1 VAAMTFVVR
10 QVLTTLVVLLG
21 VSTVVFFAVRLSG
34 DPASLLAPQGA
45 TAEDIQELRHRLGLD
60 APLPE
65 QYWLFLTHALT
76 GDFGTSVRYQQP
88 ASELV
93 LGALPVTLTLTVAA
107 LGLAL
112 LVAVPAGIVS
122 AVKRDTAFDA
132 AAMVLTLVG
141 QAMPVFW
148 LGILLIL
155 IFAVRLR
162 LLPTGGWGSPSQVI
176 LPALALGAYSMARI
190 SRLVRSGMLE
200 VLSQDYIRTARSK
213 GLHERT
219 IIALHAL
226 KNAQIPVITVVGL
239 EFAVLM
245 GGAVVTETIFA
256 IPGLGRLAV
265 TSVATR
271 DYAVV
276 QAAVFAAAL
285 IVVSVNF
292 VVDLLYVALDPRIRL
307 R

>member
-1 VAAMTFVVR
+1 MTFVAR
-10 QVLTTLVVLLG
+10 QLLTTLVVLLG

-65 QYWLFLTHALT
+65 QYWLFVTHALT

-88 ASELV
+88 AGELV
-93 LGALPVTLTLTVAA
+93 LGALPVTLTLSVAA

-122 AVKRDTAFDA
+122 AVKRDTIFDA

-148 LGILLIL
+148 LGILFIL

-162 LLPTGGWGSPSQVI
+162 VLPTGGWGSPSQIV

-200 VLSQDYIRTARSK
+200 VLSQDYIRTARAK
-213 GLHERT
+213 GLRERT

-226 KNAQIPVITVVGL
+226 KNAQIPVVTVVGL
-239 EFAVLM
+239 EFSVLM

-265 TSVATR
+265 ASVATR

-276 QAAVFAAAL
+276 QAAVFAAAV
-285 IVVSVNF
+285 IVTGVNF

>member
-1 VAAMTFVVR
+1 MTYFVR
-10 QVLTTLVVLLG
+10 HVLTALVVVLG

-34 DPASLLAPQGA
+34 DPAALLAPQGA
-45 TAEDIQELRHRLGLD
+45 TLEDIQELRRRLGLE
-60 APLPE
+60 APLHE
-65 QYWLFLTHALT
+65 QYLLFLARALT

-88 ASELV
+88 AAEIV
-93 LGALPVTLTLTVAA
+93 LGALPITLTLTLAS

-112 LVAVPAGIVS
+112 LVAVPAGILS
-122 AVKRDTAFDA
+122 AIKRDSIFDA
-132 AAMVLTLVG
+132 VAMFITLIG

-148 LGILLIL
+148 LGILFIL
-155 IFAVRLR
+155 IFAVRLH
-162 LLPTGGWGSPSQVI
+162 LLPTGGWGSPEHVV

-200 VLSQDYIRTARSK
+200 VLSQDYIRTARAK
-213 GLHERT
+213 GLRERT
-219 IIALHAL
+219 VIVLHAL

-239 EFAVLM
+239 EFSVLM
-245 GGAVVTETIFA
+245 GGAVITETIFA

-265 TSVATR
+265 SAVATR

-276 QAAVFAAAL
+276 QAAVFLAAL
-285 IVVSVNF
+285 IVTGVNF
-292 VVDLLYVALDPRIRL
+292 AVDLLYVALDPRIRL

>member
-1 VAAMTFVVR
+1 MTYVIR
-10 QVLTTLVVLLG
+10 QIITTLIVIVG

-34 DPASLLAPQGA
+34 DPAALLAPQGA
-45 TAEDIQELRHRLGLD
+45 TAEDIRELRRRLGLED
-60 APLPE
+60 PLPQ
-65 QYWLFLTHALT
+65 QYLNFATRALV

-93 LGALPVTLTLTVAA
+93 LAALPITLTLTVAA
-107 LGLAL
+107 LALAL
-112 LVAVPAGIVS
+112 LVAIPAGIIS
-122 AVKRDTAFDA
+122 AIKRDSLFDA
-132 AAMVLTLVG
+132 AAMLITLIG

-148 LGILLIL
+148 LGILFIL
-155 IFAVRLR
+155 VFAVRLKV
-162 LLPTGGWGSPSQVI
+162 LPTGGWGSPNQVV

-200 VLSQDYIRTARSK
+200 VLSQDYVRTARAK
-213 GLHERT
+213 GLRERSV
-219 IIALHAL
+219 ILLHAL

-239 EFAVLM
+239 EFSVLM
-245 GGAVVTETIFA
+245 GGAVITETIFS

-265 TSVATR
+265 SSVATR

-276 QAAVFAAAL
+276 QAAVFVAA
-285 IVVSVNF
+285 VVVTLVNF
-292 VVDLLYVALDPRIRL
+292 VVDLLYAALDPRIRL

>member
-1 VAAMTFVVR
+1 MTFVVR
-10 QVLTTLVVLLG
+10 QLFTTLIVLLG

-65 QYWLFLTHALT
+65 QYRLFLTHALT

-112 LVAVPAGIVS
+112 IVAVPAGILS
-122 AVKRDTAFDA
+122 AVKRDTIFDA
-132 AAMVLTLVG
+132 AALVLTLVG

-148 LGILLIL
+148 LGILFIL
-155 IFAVRLR
+155 IFAVRLHV
-162 LLPTGGWGSPSQVI
+162 LPTGGWGSPSQVV

-200 VLSQDYIRTARSK
+200 VLSQDYIRTARAK
-213 GLHERT
+213 GLRAQV
-219 IIALHAL
+219 IVLKHAL
-226 KNAQIPVITVVGL
+226 RNALVPFVTADALDIPLLFTGALIVEVVFSWPGEGRL
-239 EFAVLM
+239 FYDALQNRDYPVLM
-245 GGAVVTETIFA
+245 GVLLISSFA
-256 IPGLGRLAV
+256 ILASNLLADV
-265 TSVATR
+265 M
-271 DYAVV
+271 YAWLNPRV
-276 QAAVFAAAL
+276 QY
-285 IVVSVNF
+285 
-292 VVDLLYVALDPRIRL
+292 D
-307 R
+307 

>member
-1 VAAMTFVVR
+1 MTFVVR
-10 QVLTTLVVLLG
+10 QLLTTLIVLLG

-34 DPASLLAPQGA
+34 DPASLLAPHGA

-65 QYWLFLTHALT
+65 QYGLFLRRALT

-107 LGLAL
+107 LALAL
-112 LVAVPAGIVS
+112 IVAVPAGIVS

-155 IFAVRLR
+155 IFAVR
-162 LLPTGGWGSPSQVI
+162 
-176 LPALALGAYSMARI
+176 
-190 SRLVRSGMLE
+190 
-200 VLSQDYIRTARSK
+200 
-213 GLHERT
+213 
-219 IIALHAL
+219 
-226 KNAQIPVITVVGL
+226 
-239 EFAVLM
+239 
-245 GGAVVTETIFA
+245 
-256 IPGLGRLAV
+256 
-265 TSVATR
+265 
-271 DYAVV
+271 
-276 QAAVFAAAL
+276 
-285 IVVSVNF
+285 
-292 VVDLLYVALDPRIRL
+292 
-307 R
+307 

>member
-1 VAAMTFVVR
+1 
-10 QVLTTLVVLLG
+10 
-21 VSTVVFFAVRLSG
+21 
-34 DPASLLAPQGA
+34 
-45 TAEDIQELRHRLGLD
+45 
-60 APLPE
+60 
-65 QYWLFLTHALT
+65 
-76 GDFGTSVRYQQP
+76 
-88 ASELV
+88 V
-93 LGALPVTLTLTVAA
+93 LGALPITLTLTVAA
-107 LGLAL
+107 LGLAIV
-112 LVAVPAGIVS
+112 VAVPAGILS
-122 AVKRDTAFDA
+122 AVRRDTAFDA

-162 LLPTGGWGSPSQVI
+162 LLPTGGWGSPSQII

-226 KNAQIPVITVVGL
+226 KNAQIPVVTVVGL

-265 TSVATR
+265 ASVATR

>member
-1 VAAMTFVVR
+1 MAFVVR
-10 QVLTTLVVLLG
+10 QLLTTLIVLLG

-65 QYWLFLTHALT
+65 QYRLFLVHAVT

-93 LGALPVTLTLTVAA
+93 LGALPITLTLTVAA
-107 LGLAL
+107 LALAL
-112 LVAVPAGIVS
+112 VVAVPAGILS
-122 AVKRDTAFDA
+122 AVKRDTPFDA

-162 LLPTGGWGSPSQVI
+162 LLPTGGWGSPSQIV

>member
-1 VAAMTFVVR
+1 MNYVVR
-10 QVLTTLVVLLG
+10 HILMSLLVILG

-34 DPASLLAPQGA
+34 DPATLLAPQGA
-45 TAEDIQELRHRLGLD
+45 TLEDIQELRRRLGLE
-60 APLPE
+60 APLQE
-65 QYWLFLTHALT
+65 QYAQFLARSLT
-76 GDFGTSVRYQQP
+76 GDFGMSVRYQQP

-93 LGALPVTLTLTVAA
+93 MNALPITLTLTLAA

-112 LVAVPAGIVS
+112 VVAIPAGILS
-122 AVKRDTAFDA
+122 AIKRDSPFDA
-132 AAMVLTLVG
+132 IAMFITLIG

-148 LGILLIL
+148 LGILFIL
-155 IFAVRLR
+155 IFSVRLR
-162 LLPTGGWGSPSQVI
+162 LLPTGGWGTPSHVV

-200 VLSQDYIRTARSK
+200 VLSQDYIRTARAK
-213 GLHERT
+213 GLPGRV
-219 IIALHAL
+219 IVLLHAL

-239 EFAVLM
+239 EFSVLM
-245 GGAVVTETIFA
+245 GGAVITETIFA

-265 TSVATR
+265 SSVATR

-276 QAAVFAAAL
+276 QAAVFVAAL
-285 IVVSVNF
+285 IVTLVNF